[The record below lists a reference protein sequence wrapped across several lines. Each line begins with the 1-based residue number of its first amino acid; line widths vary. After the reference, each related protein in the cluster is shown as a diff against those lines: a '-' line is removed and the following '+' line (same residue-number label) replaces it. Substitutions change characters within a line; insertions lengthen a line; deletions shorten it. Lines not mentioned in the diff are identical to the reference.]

1 MIEGNIRKY
10 LFWILDV
17 LNGSPILKNLKE
29 IKNINDSN
37 DEALIERYINKRL
50 GELLKYAQNNVPY
63 YQNFKHIELS
73 DFPVSDK
80 LTYKKNIN
88 KFCSVEFKKVKL
100 YKAITSGST
109 GTPFVSFQNEKK
121 KKRNTADV
129 IYFGRLAGY
138 KLGEPLFYLKIWSD
152 NNRKSGLVQFLQNII
167 PIDVIKLSNKNIK
180 QLLDKIDSKNG
191 KAHINSYASALEEVC
206 KYLDNGFNSGT
217 LKNLRAAS
225 IIAQSEALTS
235 ETREKLQKYF
245 KSTPCSRYSNLENGI
260 IAQQTLNNNNLF
272 LINRASYFVEILKM
286 DSDIPVKPNELGRI
300 VVTDLFNYA
309 MPFIRYDTGDIGRFA
324 VNKDNISDYNYLKEI
339 QGIKLDLLLN
349 TKGEIVS
356 SYIMYKNMFKYPEI
370 DQFQLI
376 QEGKKDYRFIISM
389 KGIFE
394 QEVKLK
400 NEFLNYLGKDANFE
414 IEYVKEIPL
423 LSSGKRRKI
432 INNYLKN
439 KSAHMT
445 GY

>member
-10 LFWILDV
+10 LFWFLDF

-37 DEALIERYINKRL
+37 DEALIERYINKHL
-50 GELLKYAQNNVPY
+50 EELLKYSKINVPY
-63 YQNFKHIELS
+63 YRKFKHAELS

-80 LTYKKNIN
+80 LTYKKNIDN
-88 KFCSVEFKKVKL
+88 FCSVEFKKDKL
-100 YKAITSGST
+100 FKTITSGST
-109 GTPFVSFQNEKK
+109 GTPFVSYQNDKK

-129 IYFGRLAGY
+129 IYFGKLAGY

-152 NNRKSGLVQFLQNII
+152 NNRKSGFIKFLQNIV

-180 QLLDKIDSKNG
+180 QLLDKINSKNG
-191 KAHINSYASALEEVC
+191 KAHMNSYASALEEVC
-206 KYLDNGFNSGT
+206 KYLDKNSSADAI
-217 LKNLRAAS
+217 KNLRAAS
-225 IIAQSEALTS
+225 IMAQSEALTI
-235 ETREKLQKYF
+235 ETRERLQKYF
-245 KSTPCSRYSNLENGI
+245 KCTPCSRYSNLENGI
-260 IAQQTLNNNNLF
+260 IAQQTLHKNDLF

-339 QGIKLDLLLN
+339 QGRKLDLLLD

-370 DQFQLI
+370 GQFQLI
-376 QEGKKDYRFIISM
+376 QENKKDYRFIISM
-389 KGIFE
+389 NGTFE
-394 QEVKLK
+394 KEEKLK
-400 NEFLNYLGKDANFE
+400 NEFLNYLGKDAKFD

-439 KSAHMT
+439 KSVHMT
-445 GY
+445 GH